1 MINSKLSRFSG
12 LTLCVLFN
20 LVGLAFVEQVLSSR
34 GDKLGHSNSAIAQT
48 AEEQI
53 GRNVY
58 RKASPAVVTVK
69 DGRGVGSG
77 FVVSQDG
84 LIITNAHVVD
94 GSPSVV
100 TVEFANGKQLPADVL
115 GFAKGGLD
123 LAVLRIH
130 GQKNLR
136 TLALASNSSAE
147 VADRV
152 FALGSPRHPK
162 YKDTFTQGNITR
174 IDRSSGDIQHSAG
187 IHGGN
192 SGGPLLNTKGRV
204 VGVNFSGIVGPG
216 KTNTGMNFAIPVDKL
231 RSFIAATRKGDLSPV
246 STLQKWQP
254 PTIQAIS
261 LNGQIINGSL
271 AQGDFPP
278 SEIRKYFP
286 DINLAG
292 SYIDSYQFRAKKSQK
307 LVIEMTS
314 KQINTSLTLYQM
326 IETNQGKQFK
336 KVAENDDRG
345 AGDFNAEITA
355 TLSTDGVYYLFASS
369 PYQETGDY
377 SLRAVVER

>member
-20 LVGLAFVEQVLSSR
+20 LCGLIVLEEVLSNQGNKS
-34 GDKLGHSNSAIAQT
+34 GYSNSAVAQT

-53 GRNVY
+53 ARSVY
-58 RKASPAVVTVK
+58 KKASPGVVTVK

-100 TVEFANGKQLPADVL
+100 TVEFANGKQLPADVI

-123 LAVLRIH
+123 LAVLKIH
-130 GQKNLR
+130 KQKNLR
-136 TLALASNSSAE
+136 TLALATEGSAR
-147 VADRV
+147 VSDRV
-152 FALGSPRHPK
+152 FALGSPHGVN
-162 YKDTFTQGNITR
+162 DTFTQGSITR
-174 IDRSSGDIQHSAG
+174 IDRNSGDIQHSAG

-192 SGGPLLNTKGRV
+192 SGGPLLNTKGEV
-204 VGVNFSGIVGPG
+204 VGVNKSGVVGPG
-216 KTNTGMNFAIPVDKL
+216 KTNTGMNFAIPVFKL
-231 RSFIAATRKGDLSPV
+231 RSFITAARKGDLSPV
-246 STLQKWQP
+246 STLKKLQP

-271 AQGDFPP
+271 AQGDFP
-278 SEIRKYFP
+278 SSYIRESFP

-292 SYIDSYQFRAKKSQK
+292 SFIDSYQFRATKGQK

-314 KQINTSLTLYQM
+314 KQINPSLTLYQM
-326 IETNQGKQFK
+326 IETNEGRQFK
-336 KVAENDDRG
+336 KIAENDDRG
-345 AGDFNAEITA
+345 AGDFNAQITT
-355 TLSTDGVYYLFASS
+355 TLSADGVYYLFASS

-377 SLRAVVER
+377 SLQAVVEP

>member
-1 MINSKLSRFSG
+1 MINSKISRLSG

-20 LVGLAFVEQVLSSR
+20 LIGLAFVEQVLSSR

-53 GRNVY
+53 ARSVY
-58 RKASPAVVTVK
+58 KKASPGVVTVK

-84 LIITNAHVVD
+84 LIITNAHVVE

-100 TVEFANGKQLPADVL
+100 TVKFANGKQLPADVL

-123 LAVLRIH
+123 LAVLKIH

-136 TLALASNSSAE
+136 TLALASNGSAE
-147 VADRV
+147 VTNRV
-152 FALGSPRHPK
+152 FALGSPHGVN
-162 YKDTFTQGNITR
+162 DTFTQGSITR

-192 SGGPLLNTKGRV
+192 SGGPLLNTKGEV
-204 VGVNFSGIVGPG
+204 VGVNKSGVVGPG

-231 RSFIAATRKGDLSPV
+231 RSFIAAARKGDLSAT

-271 AQGDFPP
+271 AQGDFPAND
-278 SEIRKYFP
+278 IRKYFP

-292 SYIDSYQFRAKKSQK
+292 SFIDSYQFQARRGQK

-314 KQINTSLTLYQM
+314 KQINPSLTLYQM
-326 IETNQGKQFK
+326 IETNEGKQFK

-345 AGDFNAEITA
+345 AGDFNAQITA
-355 TLSTDGVYYLFASS
+355 TLSADGVYYLFASS

-377 SLRAVVER
+377 SLQAVVEP